1 MAQIFRWPYHRDT
14 THDVGV
20 LYPWQTST
28 TLGVRGPC
36 LGVDWG
42 SDAMWCFD
50 CFELYTTGAITNANM
65 IVSGEPGSGKS
76 AFVKTYLYRTLSLF
90 GRGSTRRWAAVIDPK
105 REYLGLA
112 ERVGMDVLELSPG
125 GANRINPLDA
135 GPQLAGLDREELVR
149 RRIDLT
155 RALVEVMVQRPLT
168 QVEEGAVGWTLDL
181 LTGPGTRPSLHDVF
195 RVLGDPPDELR
206 SHLEE
211 AAGRVDFAIELRDLR
226 LALDRML
233 HRDLRGLFDAQETS
247 AAIDWG
253 AKGLLVDVSAVFADP
268 LVLRLVMIGVSSWL
282 TTLFAGRARD
292 DRLRCYLVL
301 DESWAVA
308 GDLAVAKW
316 MQAVWRLCR
325 DYGVSGIALVHRL
338 SDFGSQA
345 DDGTTAQKIGAAI
358 VSLSQTAVLF
368 RTARADVPFTRS
380 ALGLSEKE
388 SALVSMLARGR
399 ALWKVA
405 DHAAVVQHA
414 VAEREWAFCATDSRM
429 VVGGSH
435 ARGPAAP

>member
-1 MAQIFRWPYHRDT
+1 MRQVFRWPYHRDT
-14 THDVGV
+14 THDLGV

-50 CFELYTTGAITNANM
+50 PFELYTQGLLTNANM
-65 IVSGEPGSGKS
+65 IVSGEPGAGKS
-76 AFVKTYLYRTLSLF
+76 AFVKTYLYRTLSLC

-105 REYLGLA
+105 REYEGLA
-112 ERVGMDVLELSPG
+112 RQVGMDVLELYPG
-125 GANRINPLDA
+125 GPRRINPLDA
-135 GPQLAGLDREELVR
+135 GPQMEGLDREDLVR

-155 RALVEVMVQRPLT
+155 RALCEVMLGRSLN

-181 LTGPGTRPSLHDVF
+181 LTRPGVRPSLHDVF
-195 RVLGDPPDELR
+195 GVLGDPPDELR

-211 AAGRVDFAIELRDLR
+211 AAGRVDFGLELRDLR

-233 HRDLRGLFDAQETS
+233 HRDLRGLFDARETS
-247 AAIDWG
+247 ADIDWG
-253 AKGLLVDVSAVFADP
+253 GRGLWVDVSAIFGDA

-292 DRLRCYLVL
+292 DHLRCYLVL

-308 GDLAVAKW
+308 GDLAVARW

-325 DYGVSGIALVHRL
+325 DYGVSGVAIVHRL
-338 SDFGSQA
+338 SDFGAQA
-345 DDGTTAQKIGAAI
+345 DDGTAAAKIGAAI

-368 RTARADVPFTRS
+368 RTSRPDLAFSRAT
-380 ALGLSEKE
+380 LGLSDKE
-388 SALVSMLARGR
+388 TELIGMLARGR
-399 ALWKVA
+399 ALWRVA
-405 DHAAVVQHA
+405 DHAAVVQHT
-414 VAEREWAFCATDSRM
+414 VSGHEWEFCATDSRM
-429 VVGGSH
+429 VTDGNHPRV
-435 ARGPAAP
+435 P